1 MNSDNTANISDPVIQ
16 VRDVWKIFGARAD
29 EALAA
34 IRQDNL
40 SKAEVLEKFEAVVG
54 VREVSFDV

>member
-16 VRDVWKIFGARAD
+16 VRDVWKIFGDRAD